1 MKTFF
6 AKTLIATLAAA
17 GLSASAAAQ
26 QVPDSVL
33 FRYEPYLQNVTPDG
47 ATVMYQTQGL
57 CTTAVEFGTDTLAL
71 RSNRQLLAGQEVV
84 HDIEH
89 KVRLDS
95 LTPGQTYFYRVR
107 AREILE
113 NHAYS
118 KKFGR
123 EAVTPFYRFTVPQEN
138 TGDFTVIVLNDL
150 HNHRPTIAAMAK
162 LADSI
167 PHDLIIFN
175 GDCLSEPPSREAAI
189 DELHYLARTFNLA
202 ENPSLFIRGN
212 HEIRNAYSSGMPTL
226 FDRPGG
232 KTYGAFTLAGIR
244 FVTLDCGEDK
254 PDDTWVY
261 YGLNDFTAL
270 RREQLDFLRGELTS
284 KPYRKAQNRV
294 LLHHIPVWGNTDKY
308 QPCTELWGDELKRHG
323 RFDVNIVG
331 HTHEHRLIPAGA
343 EGNPWPVI
351 VGGGPGPANAT
362 MTIIEKRG
370 KTLTARTLRADGTP
384 AD

>member
-1 MKTFF
+1 MKNMIVK
-6 AKTLIATLAAA
+6 AMLTLVTSVGIHSAAA
-17 GLSASAAAQ
+17 GEVVA
-26 QVPDSVL
+26 DSVL
-33 FRYEPYLQNVTPDG
+33 FWHEPYLQNVSSDG
-47 ATVMYQTQGL
+47 AMVMYQTRGL
-57 CTTAVEFGTDTLAL
+57 CTTAVEFGTDTVDL
-71 RSNRQLLAGQEVV
+71 RSARQLLAGQEVV
-84 HDIEH
+84 HDLEH

-95 LTPGQTYFYRVR
+95 LTPGRTYFYRVR

-123 EAVTPFYRFTVPQEN
+123 EAVTPFYRFTVPAEN
-138 TGDFTVIVLNDL
+138 SGDFTVIVLNDL
-150 HNHRPTIAAMAK
+150 HNHRPTITAMAD
-162 LADSI
+162 LASRI
-167 PHDLIIFN
+167 PHDLIVFN
-175 GDCLSEPPSREAAI
+175 GDCLSEPPSREAAVN
-189 DELHYLARTFNLA
+189 ELHHLARAFNLA

-212 HEIRNAYSSGMPTL
+212 HEIRNAYSSGMPSL

-270 RREQLDFLRGELTS
+270 RNEQLDFLRRELTS
-284 KPYRKAQNRV
+284 KPYRKARNRV

-323 RFDVNIVG
+323 RFDVNVCG
-331 HTHEHRLIPAGA
+331 HTHEYNYIPAGA

-351 VGGGPGPANAT
+351 VGGGPGPENAT
-362 MTIIEKRG
+362 MTVIEKRG
-370 KTLTARTLRADGTP
+370 KNLTVRTLRSDGTTL
-384 AD
+384 

>member
-1 MKTFF
+1 M
-6 AKTLIATLAAA
+6 AVGCWVAAE
-17 GLSASAAAQ
+17 AQ
-26 QVPDSVL
+26 EVPDTVL
-33 FRYEPYLQNVTPDG
+33 FHNMPYLQNVTPDG
-47 ATVMYQTQGL
+47 ATVMYQTRGL
-57 CTTAVEFGTDTLAL
+57 CTTVVEFGTDTTAL
-71 RSNRQLLAGQEVV
+71 RHKRQLLAGQEVV

-113 NHAYS
+113 NKAYS
-118 KKFGR
+118 KTFGR
-123 EAVTPFYRFTVPQEN
+123 ESVTPFYRFTVPQEN
-138 TGDFTVIVLNDL
+138 SGDFTVIVLNDL
-150 HNHRPTIAAMAK
+150 HNNRPTIAAMAK
-162 LADSI
+162 LAESI
-167 PHDLIIFN
+167 PHDLIVFN
-175 GDCLSEPPSREAAI
+175 GDCLSEPPTREAAI
-189 DELHYLARTFNLA
+189 DELQHIVRSFDLA

-254 PDDTWVY
+254 PDDTPVY

-270 RREQLDFLRGELTS
+270 RHEQLDFLRRELTS
-284 KPYRKAQNRV
+284 KPYRKAEYRV
-294 LLHHIPVWGNTDKY
+294 LIHHIPVWGNTDAY
-308 QPCTELWGDELKRHG
+308 QPCTELWSDVLKRHG
-323 RFDVNIVG
+323 KFDVNIVA
-331 HTHEHRLIPAGA
+331 HTHEHRYIPTGA

-351 VGGGPGPANAT
+351 VGGGPFPELPT

-370 KTLTARTLRADGTP
+370 KTLTTRTLRADGTP